1 MDYNQC
7 FNPCF
12 NGYSTLTEEDDDLF
26 FEDYEGFNPCF
37 NGYSTL
43 TIIDNTNLLS
53 PGYMVSIL
61 VLMDTLL

>member
-1 MDYNQC
+1 MMQ
-7 FNPCF
+7 
-12 NGYSTLTEEDDDLF
+12 GYES
-26 FEDYEGFNPCF
+26 FNPCF